1 MRALI
6 RLLVLAV
13 VVAAVGAV
21 AVRSLNQP
29 FQGYA
34 EPEIFVDI
42 PHGLGVA
49 AIGHRL
55 VESGVIKSDWA
66 FRLAVWRR
74 GAARTLKAG
83 EYRFTGQMRATDVV
97 DRLVA
102 GSVFL
107 RPVTFPEG
115 LTIAEMAAV
124 FESAGLG
131 TKAMFTAA
139 ARRGSLVHEIDGTAD
154 DLEGYLFPETYNLP
168 RDAGAE
174 MLVEQ
179 MAQRF
184 LAVYDTKLRDAARAR
199 GLTTRQ
205 VVTIASLI
213 EKETSRPEER
223 PLVSAVYQNRMR
235 IGMGMQCD
243 PTVIFALQRAGRWNG
258 NLTRENL
265 QFDSPYNTYR
275 YSGLP
280 PGPDRRAGARLAR
293 GRGRAGRRP
302 VSLLRQPQRRVTR
315 LRGDARRAQPQRA
328 PAPGAVF
335 PRSAPRWQKMKRFR
349 EVREDHR
356 KQHRELHREQWSLP
370 LGPFQFLPQ
379 DAEVGAF
386 RRADEA
392 QDARRR
398 A

>member
-1 MRALI
+1 MRVLL
-6 RLLVLAV
+6 RLLVAAV
-13 VVAAVGAV
+13 VVAIIGAV
-21 AVRSLNQP
+21 ALRSLDQP
-29 FQGYA
+29 HQGYT
-34 EPEIFVDI
+34 EPEVFVDI
-42 PHGLGVA
+42 PSGLGVS

-55 VESGVIKSDWA
+55 VEAGVIKNDWA

-83 EYRFTGQMRATDVV
+83 EYRFAGAMRASDVV

-115 LTIAEMAAV
+115 LTIAEMGAV
-124 FESAGLG
+124 FEAAGLG
-131 TKAMFTAA
+131 PKATFVAA
-139 ARRGSLVHEIDGTAD
+139 ARRGTLVQAIDPAAD

-179 MAQRF
+179 MARRF
-184 LAVYDTKLRDAARAR
+184 LAVYDAPLRDAARAR

-205 VVTIASLI
+205 VVTLASLI
-213 EKETSRPEER
+213 EKETSRAEER
-223 PLVSAVYQNRMR
+223 PLVSAVYQNRLR

-275 YSGLP
+275 YRGLP
-280 PGPDRRAGARLAR
+280 PGPIAAP
-293 GRGRAGRRP
+293 GRA
-302 VSLLRQPQRRVTR
+302 SLAAAV
-315 LRGDARRAQPQRA
+315 A
-328 PAPGAVF
+328 PADVSYLYFVSRNDGSHVF
-335 PRSAPRWQKMKRFR
+335 ASTLDEHNRNVQEHQVQYFR
-349 EVREDHR
+349 D
-356 KQHRELHREQWSLP
+356 
-370 LGPFQFLPQ
+370 
-379 DAEVGAF
+379 
-386 RRADEA
+386 
-392 QDARRR
+392 RRR
-398 A
+398 APPGRN